1 MHSVIPPRRHSITF
15 RMTMALC
22 VCVILILSSLAL
34 LSMSYFKQELKRT
47 ISAQQMTLMNVV
59 AQSIDLKLMDAQR
72 AIVTASSEITP
83 QALIDPDQTRRTFRN
98 LRSIETIFD
107 HGLYLVSKDGH
118 IIADSSGNPGLRG
131 KSISFRDHFKRTTG
145 TGELDISAPFL
156 SDASPDVPVVAFTAP
171 VLDKNGVL
179 IAVLSGEVN
188 LLEDNFLG
196 ELSHIRVGSSGY
208 LYLISPNGNLILHPD
223 RSRIMSGKAPPGSN
237 KLLDRALEGLEGS
250 EESVDASGL
259 RSLVTFKHLKTA
271 KWILGASYPL
281 SEAYGPIYRA
291 QKHCIVAIVV
301 SVFMTILVIRWMM
314 GSYTNALVRFARH
327 VKTISSKKGAE
338 RLFLPGTRDEIGILA
353 EAFNAMIQEHDYKSD
368 ELHHVSNHD
377 ALSGLYNRSYF
388 DEELKRLSASRISPI
403 SVVMIDIDDLKVCND
418 KYGHSVGDALIK
430 ATSQVLLDS
439 FRVEDAVARVGGDE
453 FAVLLPGVDAEQ
465 AQIAMQRVRSMA
477 SRYETL
483 EQGIPMSISLGCA
496 TVENAADLP
505 GAVKCADQQMYLD
518 KISRKTQKEPGLN
531 SALDDGTPI
540 TPQGGSTYEWQK
552 STITT

>member
-1 MHSVIPPRRHSITF
+1 
-15 RMTMALC
+15 MAVC
-22 VCVILILSSLAL
+22 VFVILILSSLAL
-34 LSMSYFKQELKRT
+34 LSMSYFKRELKRT
-47 ISAQQMTLMNVV
+47 ISAQQITLMNVV
-59 AQSIDLKLMDAQR
+59 AQGIDLKLMDAQR
-72 AIVTASSEITP
+72 AIVTASSKITP
-83 QALIDPDQTRRTFRN
+83 QDLTDADQTRRTFRY
-98 LRSIETIFD
+98 LRGIETIFD
-107 HGLYLVSKDGH
+107 HGLYLVSKDGR

-131 KSISFRDHFKRTTG
+131 KNISFRDHFKRTVG
-145 TGELDISAPFL
+145 TGDLDISAPFL

-171 VLDKNGVL
+171 VLDKNGAL

-196 ELSHIRVGSSGY
+196 ELSYIRVGTSGY

-223 RSRIMSGKAPPGSN
+223 RTRIMSGKAPPGSN
-237 KLLDRALEGLEGS
+237 KLLDLALEGLEGS
-250 EESVDASGL
+250 GESVDATGL
-259 RSLVTFKHLKTA
+259 CSLATFKHLKTA

-281 SEAYGPIYRA
+281 SEAYEPIYRA
-291 QKHCIVAIVV
+291 QKYFIVAIVV
-301 SVFMTILVIRWMM
+301 SAFMTVLIIRWMM

-338 RLFLPGTRDEIGILA
+338 RLFLPGTRDEIGVLA
-353 EAFNAMIQEHDYKSD
+353 GAFNAMIQEHDYKSD
-368 ELHHVSNHD
+368 ELHHISNHD

-388 DEELKRLSASRISPI
+388 DGELKRLSSSRITPI

-465 AQIAMQRVRSMA
+465 AQVAMRRVRSMA

-496 TVENAADLP
+496 TVDNAADLP
-505 GAVKCADQQMYLD
+505 GAVKRADQQMYLD
-518 KISRKTQKEPGLN
+518 KISRKTQKEPELN
-531 SALDDGTPI
+531 SIIDDVDDGTPI
-540 TPQGGSTYEWQK
+540 NPQGGSTYEWQK

>member
-1 MHSVIPPRRHSITF
+1 
-15 RMTMALC
+15 MAVC
-22 VCVILILSSLAL
+22 VFVILILSSLAL
-34 LSMSYFKQELKRT
+34 LSMSYFKRELKRT

-59 AQSIDLKLMDAQR
+59 AQGIDLKLMDAQR

-83 QALIDPDQTRRTFRN
+83 QALTDADQTRITFRH
-98 LRSIETIFD
+98 LRGIETIFD
-107 HGLYLVSKDGH
+107 HGLYLVSKDGR

-131 KSISFRDHFKRTTG
+131 KNISFRDHFKRTVG
-145 TGELDISAPFL
+145 SGEPDISAPFL
-156 SDASPDVPVVAFTAP
+156 SDTSPDVPVVAFTAP

-196 ELSHIRVGSSGY
+196 ELSYIRVGTSGY

-223 RSRIMSGKAPPGSN
+223 RSRIMSGKASPGSN

-250 EESVDASGL
+250 GESVDAGGL
-259 RSLVTFKHLKTA
+259 RSLTTFKHLKTA
-271 KWILGASYPL
+271 KWILGANYPL
-281 SEAYGPIYRA
+281 SEAYEPIYRA
-291 QKHCIVAIVV
+291 QKYCIIAIIV
-301 SVFMTILVIRWMM
+301 SAFMTVLVIRWMM

-338 RLFLPGTRDEIGILA
+338 RLFLPGTRDEIGVLA
-353 EAFNAMIQEHDYKSD
+353 VVFNDMIQEHDYKSD
-368 ELHHVSNHD
+368 ELHHISNHD

-388 DEELKRLSASRISPI
+388 DGELKRLSSSRITPI

-418 KYGHSVGDALIK
+418 KYGHSAGDALIK

-465 AQIAMQRVRSMA
+465 AQVAMQRVRSMA

-518 KISRKTQKEPGLN
+518 KISRKTQKEPELN
-531 SALDDGTPI
+531 SILDDVDDVTPI
-540 TPQGGSTYEWQK
+540 NPQGGSTYEWQK

>member
-1 MHSVIPPRRHSITF
+1 
-15 RMTMALC
+15 MAVC

-34 LSMSYFKQELKRT
+34 LSMSYFKRELKRT

-83 QALIDPDQTRRTFRN
+83 QALIDPDQTRRTFRH

-118 IIADSSGNPGLRG
+118 IIADSSGNLGLRG
-131 KSISFRDHFKRTTG
+131 KNISFRDHFKRTTG

-171 VLDKNGVL
+171 VLDKNGAL

-196 ELSHIRVGSSGY
+196 ELSHIRVGTSGY

-237 KLLDRALEGLEGS
+237 KLLDLALEGLEGS
-250 EESVDASGL
+250 GESVDASGL
-259 RSLVTFKHLKTA
+259 RSLTTFKQLKTT

-281 SEAYGPIYRA
+281 NEAYGPIYRA
-291 QKHCIVAIVV
+291 QKHCIVAIVA
-301 SVFMTILVIRWMM
+301 SVFLTILVIRWMM

-353 EAFNAMIQEHDYKSD
+353 EVFNAMIQEHDYKSE
-368 ELHHVSNHD
+368 ELHHISNHD

-388 DEELKRLSASRISPI
+388 DEELKRLSSSRISPI

-465 AQIAMQRVRSMA
+465 AQIAMQRVRSTA

-505 GAVKCADQQMYLD
+505 EAVKCADQQMYLD
-518 KISRKTQKEPGLN
+518 KVSRKTQKEPELT
-531 SALDDGTPI
+531 SMLDDRTPI
-540 TPQGGSTYEWQK
+540 PPQGGSTYEWQK